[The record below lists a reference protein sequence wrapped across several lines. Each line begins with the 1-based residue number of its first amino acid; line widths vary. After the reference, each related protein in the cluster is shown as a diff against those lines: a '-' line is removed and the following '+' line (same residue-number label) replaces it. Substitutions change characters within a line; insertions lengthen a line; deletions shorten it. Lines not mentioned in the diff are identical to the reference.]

1 MAAMASSAAG
11 VLQRH
16 FERGQMAT
24 HQRLGQRAGM
34 GDVLDHEHRDD
45 RGEMGDV
52 AGDAGL
58 FEWCHV
64 VGPLEP
70 RAGRGASAL
79 KDLSATCASGG
90 RIFGK
95 MKGIGAREFRVFR

>member
-1 MAAMASSAAG
+1 
-11 VLQRH
+11 
-16 FERGQMAT
+16 
-24 HQRLGQRAGM
+24 
-34 GDVLDHEHRDD
+34 
-45 RGEMGDV
+45 
-52 AGDAGL
+52 
-58 FEWCHV
+58 V